1 MKLVE
6 YADAEMMAIDLANVL
21 AGELA
26 GVLMHEDRA
35 TLVVPGGASPGP
47 VFDALCAADLDWAR
61 VDVLLSDERWVPE
74 EDARSNAALIRKR
87 LLTGRARMARFY
99 PYFTGAP
106 EPESDLAE
114 VEAMIQPH
122 LPVSVALLGMGADM
136 HTASLFPRGDNLR
149 LALDEAAPDLV
160 PMRAPGLDVV
170 RVTLS
175 ARVLRASLALH
186 IVVTGAEKRAALER
200 AAKLSPEEAPVAALL
215 DGAVVHWAP

>member
-1 MKLVE
+1 MKLAE

-35 TLVVPGGASPGP
+35 TLVVPGGTSPGP

-61 VDVLLSDERWVPE
+61 VDVMLSDERWVPV
-74 EDARSNAALIRKR
+74 EDARSNAALIRER

-99 PYFTGAP
+99 PYFTGSP

-136 HTASLFPRGDNLR
+136 HTASLFPSGDNLR

-160 PMRAPGLDVV
+160 PMRAPGLDVA

-200 AAKLSPEEAPVAALL
+200 AAKLPPEEAPVAALL

>member
-1 MKLVE
+1 
-6 YADAEMMAIDLANVL
+6 
-21 AGELA
+21 
-26 GVLMHEDRA
+26 
-35 TLVVPGGASPGP
+35 
-47 VFDALCAADLDWAR
+47 
-61 VDVLLSDERWVPE
+61 
-74 EDARSNAALIRKR
+74 
-87 LLTGRARMARFY
+87 
-99 PYFTGAP
+99 
-106 EPESDLAE
+106 
-114 VEAMIQPH
+114 MIQLY

-160 PMRAPGLDVV
+160 PMRAPGLDVA

-200 AAKLSPEEAPVAALL
+200 AAKLPPEEAPVAALL